1 MQNKMRLGMCSLLL
15 GMATLNW
22 TSINGGEPCTSVPS
36 CGPNA
41 YHTGDCCLSCQRV
54 LDRKSIK
61 KTVYSCKLVPYCLA
75 ACRNPL
81 ARGQTCCE
89 TCETHPR
96 WKRVLLKREIVVGE
110 TCGTKCEV
118 VCQTHGGANCNVCGQ
133 GSGQA
138 GTSVPQPQAYDS
150 EPAPIP
156 AAKP

>member
-1 MQNKMRLGMCSLLL
+1 
-15 GMATLNW
+15 MATLNW
-22 TSINGGEPCTSVPS
+22 TSINGGELCTTASS
-36 CGPNA
+36 CGPGA
-41 YHTGDCCLSCQRV
+41 CQTGDCCLSCQRV
-54 LDRKSIK
+54 LDRKPIK

-118 VCQTHGGANCNVCGQ
+118 VCQTHGGASCDACGQ
-133 GSGQA
+133 GPGQA
-138 GTSVPQPQAYDS
+138 GTTVPSPKAYDS
-150 EPAPIP
+150 EPSPVP
-156 AAKP
+156 AVKP